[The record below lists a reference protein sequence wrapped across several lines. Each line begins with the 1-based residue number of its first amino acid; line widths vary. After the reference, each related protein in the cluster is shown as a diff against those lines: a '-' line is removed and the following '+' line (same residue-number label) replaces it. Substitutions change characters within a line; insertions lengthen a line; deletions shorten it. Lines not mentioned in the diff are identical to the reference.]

1 MWEDGEHECL
11 FQQIFIPFYLAQNGS
26 PLPEFETGEA
36 HDYFITRLFVREG
49 FYDYQKVEG
58 SGTTKETTKET
69 TRQLLVRTIE
79 EQPAI
84 TMREGSTKA
93 GSWKIVER
101 VPQSSRVVDDGCGA
115 VPEEKILPPEAP

>member
-1 MWEDGEHECL
+1 M
-11 FQQIFIPFYLAQNGS
+11 I
-26 PLPEFETGEA
+26 
-36 HDYFITRLFVREG
+36 REG

-58 SGTTKETTKET
+58 SGTTKETTKVT

-84 TMREGSTKA
+84 TMRELAVKLHLTNDGVRYHINKMRKDGLLMREGSTKA